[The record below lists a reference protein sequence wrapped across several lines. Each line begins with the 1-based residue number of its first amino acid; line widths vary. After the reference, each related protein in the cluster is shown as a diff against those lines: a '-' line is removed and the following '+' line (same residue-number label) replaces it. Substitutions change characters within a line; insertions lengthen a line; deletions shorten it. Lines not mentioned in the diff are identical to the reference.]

1 VGGYNRLEPDTD
13 QVQAGA
19 YEVNY
24 FLLELRYAIDDFR
37 RMIFANVK
45 FDDSMQADGSAAGNV
60 FTIGLQWDL
69 SKRGWHK
76 PNP

>member
-1 VGGYNRLEPDTD
+1 VGGYNRLEPDRD

-24 FLLELRYAIDDFR
+24 FLLEMRYTIDDFR

-45 FDDSMQADGSAAGNV
+45 FDDSKQTDGSAAGNV
-60 FTIGLQWDL
+60 LTIGMQWDL